1 MALVPGT
8 QGMVVLKTMDVRSCE
23 NAGSTAI
30 FITNSKWLWGQ
41 NLAGFP
47 YLTNICKSLS
57 LKSGVSSD
65 GLKGGSRGDRSS
77 QRAHGGAEASMAWRM
92 SGFTE
97 EGRST
102 PGGRSHEQG
111 VEV

>member
-1 MALVPGT
+1 MTLVPGT
-8 QGMVVLKTMDVRSCE
+8 QGMVVLKTMDVSSYE

-30 FITNSKWLWGQ
+30 FITNSKWLQGQ

-65 GLKGGSRGDRSS
+65 RLKGGPRGDRSS
-77 QRAHGGAEASMAWRM
+77 RRACGGAEA
-92 SGFTE
+92 
-97 EGRST
+97 
-102 PGGRSHEQG
+102 
-111 VEV
+111 

>member
-8 QGMVVLKTMDVRSCE
+8 QGMVVLKTMDVSSCE

-30 FITNSKWLWGQ
+30 FITNSKWLRGQ

-47 YLTNICKSLS
+47 YLNICKSLS

-65 GLKGGSRGDRSS
+65 RLKGGPRGDRSS
-77 QRAHGGAEASMAWRM
+77 RRACGGAEA
-92 SGFTE
+92 
-97 EGRST
+97 
-102 PGGRSHEQG
+102 
-111 VEV
+111 

>member
-8 QGMVVLKTMDVRSCE
+8 QGMVVLNTMDVRSCE

-47 YLTNICKSLS
+47 YLTNICRSLS
-57 LKSGVSSD
+57 LKSRVSSD
-65 GLKGGSRGDRSS
+65 GLRGGPRGDRSS
-77 QRAHGGAEASMAWRM
+77 QRAHGGAEASVAWRT

-97 EGRST
+97 EGRSA
-102 PGGRSHEQG
+102 PGGRSHGQG
-111 VEV
+111 VAV

>member
-8 QGMVVLKTMDVRSCE
+8 QGMVVLKTMDVSSCE

-30 FITNSKWLWGQ
+30 FITNSKWLRGQ

-65 GLKGGSRGDRSS
+65 RLKEGPRGDRSS
-77 QRAHGGAEASMAWRM
+77 RQACGGAEA
-92 SGFTE
+92 
-97 EGRST
+97 
-102 PGGRSHEQG
+102 
-111 VEV
+111 

>member
-8 QGMVVLKTMDVRSCE
+8 QGMVVLKTMDVKSCE

-30 FITNSKWLWGQ
+30 FITNSKWLRGQ

-57 LKSGVSSD
+57 QKSGVSSD
-65 GLKGGSRGDRSS
+65 GLKGSPREDRSS
-77 QRAHGGAEASMAWRM
+77 RRAHGGAEASMAWRT
-92 SGFTE
+92 SGFTK
-97 EGRST
+97 EGKSA
-102 PGGRSHEQG
+102 PDGRSHKQG

>member
-8 QGMVVLKTMDVRSCE
+8 QGMVVLKTMDVSSCE

-30 FITNSKWLWGQ
+30 FMTNSKWLRGQ

-65 GLKGGSRGDRSS
+65 RLKEGPRGDRSS
-77 QRAHGGAEASMAWRM
+77 RRACGGAEA
-92 SGFTE
+92 
-97 EGRST
+97 
-102 PGGRSHEQG
+102 
-111 VEV
+111 